1 MYNFITINIIGRNRP
16 AKPNYKGHIL
26 YVTISSFPEMIEII
40 IIPLNL
46 TAQVVLQYK
55 AMLTLLTA
63 FEANPRGQPA
73 KFNDIR
79 MLDIFKAHQC
89 ISFNRQIK

>member
-1 MYNFITINIIGRNRP
+1 M
-16 AKPNYKGHIL
+16 
-26 YVTISSFPEMIEII
+26 
-40 IIPLNL
+40 
-46 TAQVVLQYK
+46 LQYK

-89 ISFNRQIK
+89 ISFNGQIKWIQARGNDPLNSLPMREHSVALHRPDVQADCVVLDHQSLLTLHHI